1 METETAAICPYL
13 QQREQRPDDGEMSR
27 WHDVVTV
34 DDSTKST
41 LLARPSCVR
50 RDARARPNALSRFVR
65 RPSCIMQRRI
75 ARVASRRVPSAARAI
90 VDLRY
95 SYIRYRLIDRARR
108 PIITRQRGRGR
119 APTSLFTRVEMS
131 APSAAAVV
139 GQHRTPVPVDQRSAL
154 IKPSGCRF
162 DPHAA

>member
-1 METETAAICPYL
+1 MEAETVAICPYL
-13 QQREQRPDDGEMSR
+13 PQREQRQDDGEMSR

-41 LLARPSCVR
+41 LLARS
-50 RDARARPNALSRFVR
+50 DGTHRARTRPRALSRFVR

-154 IKPSGCRF
+154 INPSGCRF